1 MKTKLLA
8 AYPYHVV
15 SSYTS
20 DLYIVDYTKQTASA
34 RSVKLFTTKPI
45 DIDSFHI
52 SNPSK
57 VSFENSIFDK
67 YSFLDAEGKS
77 QTQCECVCFPT
88 VTQGWV
94 LFLELKYSKYENA
107 VKNLNKAKKQLFAT
121 MDYFKSKGIVSGSQL
136 CYLVASL
143 PQQSNFP
150 FEGFI
155 MTPHE
160 ITELKKKNIIFIGI
174 NDLRIIS
181 DTKID
186 FPSILPTS

>member
-1 MKTKLLA
+1 MKTKLLS
-8 AYPYHVV
+8 AYPHHGISTY
-15 SSYTS
+15 SS
-20 DLYIVDYTKQTASA
+20 DLYIADYTKQTASV
-34 RSVKLFTTKPI
+34 RCVESFVTKPT
-45 DIDSFHI
+45 DIESFYI

-77 QTQCECVCFPT
+77 QTQCECVCFPS
-88 VTQGWV
+88 VNQGWV
-94 LFLELKYSKYENA
+94 LFLELKYCKYENA

-121 MDYFKSKGIVSGSQL
+121 MDYFKSKGIVSSSQL

-155 MTPHE
+155 MTPNE
-160 ITELKKKNIIFIGI
+160 ITELKKKNVIFIGI

-186 FPSILPTS
+186 FPSIQNN